1 VGSSCSNLALLARSK
16 LSQIAVIVTLP
27 IFETPVSKGTLELRG
42 EFVITE
48 KDVHLVIKDLGL
60 SRLGLGDQRFIQ
72 NIKNILAD
80 FLKFSLDLLAVITNG
95 RNMLVGAFR
104 LFLLLDWGDDA
115 PRSTSSADNVLV
127 SNGQKVSLINCE
139 LSTQLHH
146 ASSVMIPNQGPRLIV
161 WYWMFT
167 LATSF
172 MYVTISS

>member
-1 VGSSCSNLALLARSK
+1 VSSSCSNLALLARSK

-104 LFLLLDWGDDA
+104 LFLLLD
-115 PRSTSSADNVLV
+115 
-127 SNGQKVSLINCE
+127 
-139 LSTQLHH
+139 
-146 ASSVMIPNQGPRLIV
+146 
-161 WYWMFT
+161 
-167 LATSF
+167 
-172 MYVTISS
+172 